1 MNGILSDTLDLSQP
15 LQFQYQK
22 VSPQA
27 LAYVQAV
34 KERRKK
40 VSPEQ
45 ILFFSIR
52 YSESKDYESMAAAL
66 KAGFNPSEFFQK
78 EMKWMFGPCILDRH
92 QEAFLWAAD
101 HCLERPYTLG
111 WFRRPLRSP
120 YYTSYDAML
129 CTIARQFCVRA
140 VVDADVCDVLSGN
153 LPADALA
160 YVREYQNGS
169 CAEIIAYEL
178 NRGNERLKKLLAA
191 ALNGDE
197 GAPKVSREIF
207 HGILLS
213 QDAELQEHLGRLLLA
228 ARLQEG
234 LRQSICECADE
245 GTLPGFLRI
254 LRVIAENDLLRYSS
268 VKRAVG
274 VWTGLLAEETNDL
287 ERVSKKTLSLL
298 LNGLE
303 SPENRETMLQ
313 SEDSME
319 IHMGLWSEAVAD
331 MPNAVERAYG
341 LIKGGSR
348 HQALVCGFFGRALQ
362 NSFTSHLLA
371 KEALEKWPEDQEI
384 LAVYLPGFLSNVTR
398 KPFIDANVQGRERN
412 LSPHFA
418 DHAEARRFYDL
429 LKAQYTALKGK
440 ERSFAP
446 CVFPWWGAAL
456 RRSELAS
463 TLCDLAVMTGEPDLI
478 DDALTL
484 LPQVE
489 SYFRNVMLENLLTPL
504 KRPAQR
510 AALMNALDDK
520 SADTRKKAFEI
531 AEKVPTA
538 DLDFEVIENHLRLKA
553 ADVRVYCE
561 KLLARQEDE
570 KLLDT
575 VGRLLS
581 DSQEQKRSAAYDLA
595 LLIAGD
601 EARKQLKPACA
612 ELLQSREPDDTKEKI
627 LWDSAMRALAP
638 EESQHSSLDALFSEA
653 DVFEPDLSF
662 FDTDEKYQNAF
673 MNLFPDSQISKS
685 NSGIGDKLKGL
696 LSGKKDCPSC
706 AQARADFHALD
717 ALVEAHKE
725 EPIGEDPCGAE
736 KDQLWG
742 YGHLRPFWLYQDFP
756 GAAAWEEWYASLG
769 SPERLTRVILL
780 LYAESSPDTDLMDR
794 LFGEGFS
801 KPENARYREQMN
813 IICAYLFERHADSE
827 SFFSAAMR
835 AARWVIREVPQARF
849 AIKTGPKSSWCVTY
863 RQQLGWLLFFLMDAP
878 DAEWPRCF
886 HARSALAQR
895 YEREYLPL
903 FRAQV
908 QNRSHGYMTLTS
920 TAYSML
926 NYAAIS
932 PYRYGRKNGRIEP
945 DALDALRAAY
955 SGVITEH
962 AMLHGFFQLDA
973 LLRAIKALSQISLF
987 VHTQSGEVRGTVG
1000 RGWYARYRSG
1010 DVRKTAEALA
1020 VKKQADFTEADQAL
1034 LGYADRVYEKVL
1046 PVILNSELTRG
1057 ENEGPYSS
1065 CVSGILYIRGS
1076 MWLGRI
1082 LAALGKE
1089 NLARITYISQFM
1101 DQVHRKD
1108 SLCHL
1113 LSVCVPAPE
1122 DGVPSL
1128 KRIVEEYKIPEKRLF
1143 ELAMYNPAWV
1153 ELIGEYLRVP
1163 GFVSAVYYFIA
1174 HMNETFDDAR
1184 KAVIARFT
1192 PLTAEELNTGA
1203 FDVAWFRSAW
1213 ETVGETVF
1221 DQLYGAAKYIT
1232 DGTRHTRARKYA
1244 DAALG
1249 RLTVEETESQIRE
1262 KRNKDLLM
1270 AYPLIPLAGE
1280 EDALRRFLFIQQFIK
1295 ESKQFGAQRS
1305 VSEKKAGEMALK
1317 NLAANSGDRDVTR
1330 LTLRMEGRLMENS
1343 LPLFENQQAE
1353 DVSLRLEIDP
1363 DGGVAVVCEKDGKRL
1378 KSIPARLK
1386 KNETV
1391 LRLTEAKKELTEQY
1405 RRTRA
1410 FLEDAMTEEIFLTGT
1425 ELQALRKNPVARTL
1439 VDSLIFK
1446 SGERFGLPCEEGLK
1460 DAEGNTLPWGACV
1473 SVQIAHPFHL
1483 FKAGGWHVW
1492 QGLLFDQKIR
1502 QPFKQA
1508 FRELYVKTADELGR
1522 TDSPRYAGHQIQ
1534 PKKAAAALKTRRW
1547 VADMEA
1553 GLQKVFYQENIVAVL
1568 YAQADWFTPADIE
1581 APAIEGVGFLDRL
1594 TGKSLKIDGL
1604 PDVLF
1609 SEVMRDVDLAV
1620 SVAYVGG
1627 VDPEASHSTVEM
1639 RRALLECTLPLFSV
1653 SNVRIEKNHAVI
1665 QGKRTNYTVH
1675 LGSGVIHQQGGAM
1688 LQIVALHS
1696 SHRGRLFLPFLD
1708 SDPQTAEILTK
1719 VLFLAED
1726 DRIQDPNILGQ
1737 IR

>member
-27 LAYVQAV
+27 LAYAQAV

-92 QEAFLWAAD
+92 REAFLWAAN
-101 HCLERPYTLG
+101 HCLDRPYTMG

-120 YYTSYDAML
+120 SYQSYDAML
-129 CTIARQFCVRA
+129 CMIARQFYVRA

-160 YVREYQNGS
+160 YVRECQHGY

-197 GAPKVSREIF
+197 GAPKVSREMF

-213 QDAELQEHLGRLLLA
+213 QDEELQEHLGRLLLA

-274 VWTGLLAEETNDL
+274 VWTGLLAEDAADL

-303 SPENRETMLQ
+303 SPESRETMLQ

-331 MPNAVERAYG
+331 MPSADLRAIR
-341 LIKGGSR
+341 LIQSGSR

-362 NSFTSHLLA
+362 NSFSSHLLA
-371 KEALEKWPEDQEI
+371 KAALEKWPEDQEI

-398 KPFIDANVQGRERN
+398 KPFIDANVQGRERS

-440 ERSFAP
+440 ERSFVP

-456 RRSELAS
+456 RKSELAS
-463 TLCDLAVMTGEPDLI
+463 ALCDLAVMTGAPDLM
-478 DDALTL
+478 DDALSL
-484 LPQVE
+484 LPQLD
-489 SYFRNVMLENLLTPL
+489 SYQRDGMLENLLTPL

-510 AALMNALDDK
+510 AALMDALGDK
-520 SADTRKKAFEI
+520 SADTRKKAFEF

-538 DLDFEVIENHLRLKA
+538 DLDFAVIENHLRLKA

-561 KLLARQEDE
+561 KLLTRQDDE
-570 KLLDT
+570 KLLDA
-575 VGRLLS
+575 VSRLLS
-581 DSQEQKRSAAYDLA
+581 DPQEQKRAAAYDLA

-601 EARKQLKPACA
+601 KARKQIKPACVN
-612 ELLQSREPDDTKEKI
+612 LLKRWEPAGTKEKI
-627 LWDSAMRALAP
+627 LWDSAMQALAP
-638 EESQHSSLDALFSEA
+638 EESQQSALDALFSEA

-662 FDTDEKYQNAF
+662 FDTDEKYQDAF

-696 LSGKKDCPSC
+696 LTGKKDCPSC
-706 AQARADFHALD
+706 AQARADLHALD
-717 ALVEAHKE
+717 ALIEAHKE
-725 EPIGEDPCGAE
+725 DPIGEDPYGAE
-736 KDQLWG
+736 KDQLLG
-742 YGHLRPFWLYQDFP
+742 YGHLRSFWLYQDFP
-756 GAAAWEEWYASLG
+756 GAEAWEEWYASLG
-769 SPERLTRVILL
+769 SPERLARVILL
-780 LYAESSPDTDLMDR
+780 LYAESSPDSDLVDR

-813 IICAYLFERHADSE
+813 MICAYLFERHADSE

-835 AARWVIREVPQARF
+835 AARWVTREVPQARF
-849 AIKTGPKSSWCVTY
+849 AIKTGPKSSWCVIY
-863 RQQLGWLLFFLMDAP
+863 RQQLSWLLFFLINAP

-886 HARSALAQR
+886 HARTALMR
-895 YEREYLPL
+895 RFERDYLPL
-903 FRAQV
+903 ARAQE
-908 QNRSHGYMTLTS
+908 QNRPPWYPSWRNYNLI
-920 TAYSML
+920 
-926 NYAAIS
+926 NYAVVQ
-932 PYRYGRKNGRIEP
+932 PYRYGRIEGRLEP
-945 DALDALRAAY
+945 GATDAMRAAY
-955 SGVITEH
+955 GGVMTER
-962 AMLHGFFQLDA
+962 AMLHGFFQKDA
-973 LLRAIKALSQISLF
+973 LQPSLTALSQASLF
-987 VHTQSGEVRGTVG
+987 FRTQSGEVRGTVG

-1010 DVRKTAEALA
+1010 DVRKTAEALTG
-1020 VKKQADFTEADQAL
+1020 KKQADFTEADQAL

-1046 PVILNSELTRG
+1046 PIILNSELTRG

-1065 CVSGILYIRGS
+1065 CVSGILYVRGS
-1076 MWLGRI
+1076 TWLGRI

-1089 NLARITYISQFM
+1089 NLARNSLLISFA
-1101 DQVHRKD
+1101 DQLHRKD

-1192 PLTAEELNTGA
+1192 PLTAEELNAGA

-1270 AYPLIPLAGE
+1270 AYPLIPLSGE
-1280 EDALRRFLFIQQFIK
+1280 EDTLRRFLFIQQFIK
-1295 ESKQFGAQRS
+1295 ESRQFGAQRS

-1378 KSIPARLK
+1378 KSIPTRLK

-1483 FKAGGWHVW
+1483 FKAGGWHIW

-1594 TGKSLKIDGL
+1594 TGKSLIIDGL

-1639 RRALLECTLPLFSV
+1639 RRALLEFTLPLFSV

-1688 LQIVALHS
+1688 LQIVAVHS

>member
-1 MNGILSDTLDLSQP
+1 MNGLLSDMMDASRMLKYRYP
-15 LQFQYQK
+15 NA
-22 VSPQA
+22 SPQA
-27 LAYVQAV
+27 LAFAQAV
-34 KERRKK
+34 EERRKK
-40 VSPEQ
+40 VSTERM
-45 ILFFSIR
+45 LFFTAR
-52 YSESKDYESMAAAL
+52 YSESKDYESLTVAL
-66 KAGFNPSEFFQK
+66 KAGRKPSEFFQK
-78 EMKWMFGPCILDRH
+78 EMKWMFGPCISERH
-92 QEAFLWAAD
+92 REAFLWAAD
-101 HCLERPYTLG
+101 HCLDRPYTMG

-120 YYTSYDAML
+120 SYQSYDAML
-129 CTIARQFCVRA
+129 CMIARQFYVRA

-160 YVREYQNGS
+160 YVRECQHGY

-197 GAPKVSREIF
+197 SAPKVSREMF

-213 QDAELQEHLGRLLLA
+213 QDEELQEHLGRLLLA

-274 VWTGLLAEETNDL
+274 VWTGLLAEDAADL

-303 SPENRETMLQ
+303 NPESRETMLQ

-331 MPNAVERAYG
+331 MPGAVQRAVR
-341 LIKGGSR
+341 LVQCGSR

-398 KPFIDANVQGRERN
+398 KPFIDANLQGRERS

-418 DHAEARRFYDL
+418 DAAEARRFYDI
-429 LKAQYTALKGK
+429 LKTQYTALKGK
-440 ERSFAP
+440 EKTFSP

-456 RRSELAS
+456 RKSDLAS
-463 TLCDLAVMTGEPDLI
+463 MLCELAVMTGEPDLM
-478 DDALTL
+478 DDALTV

-489 SYFRNVMLENLLTPL
+489 SHFRNGMLENLLTPL

-510 AALMNALDDK
+510 TALLEALADK
-520 SADTRKKAFEI
+520 SPDTRKKAFDI
-531 AEKVPTA
+531 ADKASPA
-538 DLDFEVIENHLRLKA
+538 DLDFSVIENHLRLKA
-553 ADVRVYCE
+553 ADARVNCE
-561 KLLARQEDE
+561 KLLMRQEDE
-570 KLLDT
+570 RLLNT
-575 VGRLLS
+575 VRRLLS
-581 DSQEQKRSAAYDLA
+581 DPQEQKRAAAYDLA

-601 EARKQLKPACA
+601 EARKRLKPACA
-612 ELLQSREPDDTKEKI
+612 ELLQNREPDDTRGKI
-627 LWDSAMRALAP
+627 LWNSAVQALAP
-638 EESQHSSLDALFSEA
+638 EEKPQFSPDALFSEA

-662 FDTDEKYQNAF
+662 FDTDETYQDAF
-673 MNLFPDSQISKS
+673 MKLFPDSQISKS
-685 NSGIGDKLKGL
+685 KTGIGDRLKGL
-696 LSGKKDCPSC
+696 LAGKQNCPSRV
-706 AQARADFHALD
+706 QARADFQDLD
-717 ALVEAHKE
+717 ALIEAHKE
-725 EPIGEDPCGAE
+725 DPLGEDPFRIE
-736 KDQLWG
+736 KDQLLG
-742 YGHLRPFWLYQDFP
+742 YGHLRAFWFYQVFP
-756 GAAAWEEWYASLG
+756 GAAVWEEWYASLG
-769 SPERLTRVILL
+769 SPERLARVILL
-780 LYAESSPDTDLMDR
+780 LYAESSPDSDLMDR

-801 KPENARYREQMN
+801 KPENPRYREQMN
-813 IICAYLFERHADSE
+813 MICAYLFERHADSE

-835 AARWVIREVPQARF
+835 AARWVIREVPEGRF
-849 AIKTGPKSSWCVTY
+849 AVKTGMKTSWCVTY
-863 RQQLGWLLFFLMDAP
+863 RQQLGWLLSFLIDAP
-878 DAEWPRCF
+878 DAAWARCF
-886 HARSALAQR
+886 HVRTALMR
-895 YEREYLPL
+895 RFEREYLPL
-903 FRAQV
+903 VRVQE
-908 QNRSHGYMTLTS
+908 QNRPPWYPSWRNDNLIS
-920 TAYSML
+920 
-926 NYAAIS
+926 YAVVQ
-932 PYRYGRKNGRIEP
+932 PYRYGRREGRIEP
-945 DALDALRAAY
+945 GAADALRAAY
-955 SGVITEH
+955 GGVMTER
-962 AMLHGFFQLDA
+962 AMLHGFFQPDA
-973 LLRAIKALSQISLF
+973 LRSSLSALSQASLF
-987 VHTQSGEVRGTVG
+987 FRTQSGEVCGMVG

-1010 DVRKTAEALA
+1010 NVRKMAEALA
-1020 VKKQADFTEADQAL
+1020 GKKQADFAEADRAL
-1034 LGYADRVYEKVL
+1034 LRYADSVYEKVL
-1046 PVILNSELTRG
+1046 PIILNSELTRG
-1057 ENEGPYSS
+1057 ENEGLYSA
-1065 CVSGILYIRGS
+1065 CVFGILYVRGTA
-1076 MWLGRI
+1076 WLGRI

-1089 NLARITYISQFM
+1089 NLARSSLLPYTM
-1101 DQVHRKD
+1101 QVSRKD

-1122 DGVPSL
+1122 DGVSTL
-1128 KRIVEEYKIPEKRLF
+1128 NRIVEEYKIPEKRLF

-1174 HMNETFDDAR
+1174 HMNENFDEAR

-1192 PLTAEELNTGA
+1192 PLTAEELNAGA
-1203 FDVAWFRSAW
+1203 FDIVWFRSAW
-1213 ETVGETVF
+1213 EQVGEKNF

-1232 DGTRHTRARKYA
+1232 DGVRHTRARKYA

-1249 RLTVEETESQIRE
+1249 RLTVEETENQIRE

-1353 DVSLRLEIDP
+1353 DVAVRLEIDP

-1378 KSIPARLK
+1378 KSVPARLK
-1386 KNETV
+1386 KNEAV

-1410 FLEDAMTEEIFLTGT
+1410 FLEDAMTEEIFLTGA
-1425 ELQALRKNPVARTL
+1425 ELTSLRKNPIARAL
-1439 VDSLIFK
+1439 VDGLIFK
-1446 SGERFGLPCEEGLK
+1446 SGERFGLPCEEGLT
-1460 DAEGNTLPWGACV
+1460 DDQGNILPWADCAA
-1473 SVQIAHPFHL
+1473 VQVAHPFHL
-1483 FKAGGWHVW
+1483 YRAKVWHAW
-1492 QGLLFDQKIR
+1492 QGLLFAQKIR
-1502 QPFKQA
+1502 QPFKQV
-1508 FRELYVKTADELGR
+1508 FRELYVKTNDELGR
-1522 TDSPRYAGHQIQ
+1522 TDSLRYAGYQIQ

-1547 VADMEA
+1547 VADTEA

-1594 TGKSLKIDGL
+1594 TGKPLKIDDL

-1609 SEVMRDVDLAV
+1609 SEIMRDVDLAV

-1639 RRALLECTLPLFSV
+1639 RRALLEFTLPLFGIA
-1653 SNVRIEKNHAVI
+1653 NVRIEKNHAII
-1665 QGKRTNYTVH
+1665 QGKRANYTVH

-1688 LQIVALHS
+1688 LQIVAVHS
-1696 SHRGRLFLPFLD
+1696 QHRGKLFLPFLD

-1726 DRIQDPNILGQ
+1726 DRIQDPNILSQ

>member
-27 LAYVQAV
+27 LAYAQAV

-92 QEAFLWAAD
+92 REAFLWAAD

-331 MPNAVERAYG
+331 MPSADLRAIR
-341 LIKGGSR
+341 LIQSGSR

-362 NSFTSHLLA
+362 NSFSSHLLA
-371 KEALEKWPEDQEI
+371 KAALEKWPEDQEI

-398 KPFIDANVQGRERN
+398 KPFIDANVQGRERS

-418 DHAEARRFYDL
+418 DAAEARRFYDL

-440 ERSFAP
+440 ERSFVP

-456 RRSELAS
+456 RKSELAS
-463 TLCDLAVMTGEPDLI
+463 ALCDLAVMTGAPDLM
-478 DDALTL
+478 DDALSL
-484 LPQVE
+484 LPQLD
-489 SYFRNVMLENLLTPL
+489 SYQRDGMLENLLTPL

-510 AALMNALDDK
+510 AALMDALGDK
-520 SADTRKKAFEI
+520 SADTRKKAFEF

-538 DLDFEVIENHLRLKA
+538 DLDFAVIENHLRLKA

-561 KLLARQEDE
+561 KLLTRQDDE

-575 VGRLLS
+575 VSRLLS
-581 DSQEQKRSAAYDLA
+581 DPQEQKRAAAYDLA

-601 EARKQLKPACA
+601 KARKQIKPACVD
-612 ELLQSREPDDTKEKI
+612 LLKRREPADTKEKI
-627 LWDSAMRALAP
+627 LWDSAMRALAL
-638 EESQHSSLDALFSEA
+638 EESQQSTFNALFSEA

-662 FDTDEKYQNAF
+662 FDTEEKYQDAF

-696 LSGKKDCPSC
+696 LIGKKDCPSC
-706 AQARADFHALD
+706 VQARADLHALD
-717 ALVEAHKE
+717 ALIEAHKE
-725 EPIGEDPCGAE
+725 DPIGEDPYGAE
-736 KDQLWG
+736 KDQLLG
-742 YGHLRPFWLYQDFP
+742 YGHLRSFWLYQDFP
-756 GAAAWEEWYASLG
+756 GVAVWEEWYASLG
-769 SPERLTRVILL
+769 RPERLARVILL
-780 LYAESSPDTDLMDR
+780 LYAESSPHGDLMDR

-801 KPENARYREQMN
+801 QPENARYREQMN
-813 IICAYLFERHADSE
+813 MICAYLFERHADSE

-835 AARWVIREVPQARF
+835 AARWVIREVPEARF
-849 AIKTGPKSSWCVTY
+849 AVKTGPRSSWCVTC
-863 RQQLGWLLFFLMDAP
+863 RQQLGWLLFFLINAP

-886 HARSALAQR
+886 HTRTALMR
-895 YEREYLPL
+895 RFERDYLPL
-903 FRAQV
+903 ARAQE
-908 QNRSHGYMTLTS
+908 QNRPPWYPSWRNYNLI
-920 TAYSML
+920 
-926 NYAAIS
+926 NYAVVQ
-932 PYRYGRKNGRIEP
+932 PYRYGRIEGRLEP
-945 DALDALRAAY
+945 GATDAMRAAY
-955 SGVITEH
+955 GGVMTER
-962 AMLHGFFQLDA
+962 AMLHGFFQKDA
-973 LLRAIKALSQISLF
+973 LQPSLTALSQASLF
-987 VHTQSGEVRGTVG
+987 FRTQSGEVRGTVG

-1010 DVRKTAEALA
+1010 DVRKTAEALTG
-1020 VKKQADFTEADQAL
+1020 KKQADFTEADQAL
-1034 LGYADRVYEKVL
+1034 FEYADRVYEKLLPIVL
-1046 PVILNSELTRG
+1046 SSELARG
-1057 ENEGPYSS
+1057 ENEGPYSA
-1065 CVSGILYIRGS
+1065 CVFGILYVRGS
-1076 MWLGRI
+1076 AWLGRI

-1089 NLARITYISQFM
+1089 NLARSSLLPYTMQFS
-1101 DQVHRKD
+1101 RKD

-1122 DGVPSL
+1122 DGVSSL
-1128 KRIVEEYKIPEKRLF
+1128 KKIVEEYKIPEKRLF

-1153 ELIGEYLRVP
+1153 EMIGEYLRIP
-1163 GFVSAVYYFIA
+1163 GFSSAVYYFIA
-1174 HMNETFDDAR
+1174 HMNENFDDVR

-1192 PLTAEELNTGA
+1192 PLTAEELNAGA
-1203 FDVAWFRSAW
+1203 FDIAWFRSAW
-1213 ETVGETVF
+1213 EQVGETVF
-1221 DQLYGAAKYIT
+1221 DQLYAAAKYIT
-1232 DGTRHTRARKYA
+1232 EGAKHSRARKYA

-1317 NLAANSGDRDVTR
+1317 NLAANSGDRDVIR

-1353 DVSLRLEIDP
+1353 DVAVRLEIDP

-1378 KSIPARLK
+1378 KSIPTRLK

-1460 DAEGNTLPWGACV
+1460 DVEGNTLPWGACV

-1547 VADMEA
+1547 VADTEA

-1594 TGKSLKIDGL
+1594 TGKPLKIDGL

-1627 VDPEASHSTVEM
+1627 VDPEASHSTFKM
-1639 RRALLECTLPLFSV
+1639 RRALLEFTLPLFGV

-1688 LQIVALHS
+1688 LQIVAVHS